1 MKYQSPKLQRMLAA
15 EYVLG
20 TLHSRARARFQRL
33 LTHDSG
39 LRREVGYWENRLA
52 GLNGRFKPETPRGI
66 VWASINYQINAN
78 NKKVVPLRPTEAA
91 APRSSL
97 WRNWAVLSTA
107 ASLLLSFG
115 LWQQMN
121 RAPQI
126 ITKTETVRVEVPVAA
141 PMPYVAM
148 LQPAKSEAKWKVS
161 IYPEKGLIKVS
172 TSGRYAIDEQA
183 KSLELWVVAKDGPHS
198 LGLLPT
204 QGDGEMPMPQG
215 LQLDAGDA
223 TLAISLEPHG
233 GSPTGKPTG
242 PVLLAAPAVR
252 PA

>member
-1 MKYQSPKLQRMLAA
+1 MKYQNPKLQRMLAA

-33 LTHDSG
+33 LTHEAA
-39 LRREVGYWENRLA
+39 LRREVNYWEGRLA
-52 GLNGRFKPETPRGI
+52 GLNGHFKPETPRGI
-66 VWASINYQINAN
+66 VWASIDYQINNASK
-78 NKKVVPLRPTEAA
+78 NKVTPLRPAVA
-91 APRSSL
+91 APARTL
-97 WRNWAVLSTA
+97 WRNWAVVSTA
-107 ASLLLSFG
+107 ASALLAVG
-115 LWQQMN
+115 LLQQLN
-121 RAPQI
+121 RPPQI

-148 LQPAKSEAKWKVS
+148 LQPAKSDAKWKVS
-161 IYPEKGLIKVS
+161 IYPDKGVIKVS
-172 TSGRYAIDEQA
+172 TTGHYTIDEQA

-204 QGDGEMPMPQG
+204 EGDGEMPMPQG

>member
-1 MKYQSPKLQRMLAA
+1 MLAA

-20 TLHSRARARFQRL
+20 TLHSRARSRFQRL
-33 LTHDSG
+33 LTHDAG
-39 LRREVGYWENRLA
+39 LRREVRYWENRLA

-66 VWASINYQINAN
+66 VWASIHYQINAGSR
-78 NKKVVPLRPTEAA
+78 KVVPLRPENAS
-91 APRSSL
+91 PGRSSL
-97 WRNWAVLSTA
+97 WRNWAVVSTA
-107 ASLLLSFG
+107 ACALLGFSLV
-115 LWQQMN
+115 QQMN
-121 RAPQI
+121 RPPQVV
-126 ITKTETVRVEVPVAA
+126 TKTETVRVEVPVNQ
-141 PMPYVAM
+141 PLPYVAM
-148 LQPAKSEAKWKVS
+148 LQPPKSDAKWKVS
-161 IYPEKGLIKVS
+161 IYPDKGVIKVS
-172 TSGRYAIDEQA
+172 TSGHYAIDEQA
-183 KSLELWVVAKDGPHS
+183 KSLELWVVSKDGPHS

-223 TLAISLEPHG
+223 TLAISLEPRG

>member
-1 MKYQSPKLQRMLAA
+1 MKYQSPKLQRLLSA

-33 LTHDSG
+33 LTHDAS
-39 LRREVGYWENRLA
+39 LRREVTYWENRLA
-52 GLNGRFKPETPRGI
+52 GLNGRFKPETPRAV
-66 VWASINYQINAN
+66 VWASIEYQINTSR
-78 NKKVVPLRPTEAA
+78 KKVVPLRPQQA
-91 APRSSL
+91 APARASL
-97 WRNWAVLSTA
+97 WRNWAMVSTA
-107 ASLLLSFG
+107 ACALLGFSLF
-115 LWQQMN
+115 QQMN
-121 RAPQI
+121 QPPQI
-126 ITKTETVRVEVPVAA
+126 VTKTETVRVEVPVAQ
-141 PMPYVAM
+141 PMPYVALM
-148 LQPAKSEAKWKVS
+148 QMPKSEAKWKVS
-161 IYPEKGLIKVS
+161 IYPDKGMIKVA
-172 TSGRYAIDEQA
+172 TSGRYALDEQA

-198 LGLLPT
+198 LGLLPIE
-204 QGDGEMPMPQG
+204 GDGEMKMPEG

>member
-1 MKYQSPKLQRMLAA
+1 MKYQSPKLQRMLSA

-33 LTHDSG
+33 LTHDAA
-39 LRREVGYWENRLA
+39 LRREVNYWEIRLA
-52 GLNGRFKPETPRGI
+52 GLNGHFKPETPRGI
-66 VWASINYQINAN
+66 VWASIHYQINAGS
-78 NKKVVPLRPTEAA
+78 KKVVPLRPENA
-91 APRSSL
+91 APARSAL
-97 WRNWAVLSTA
+97 WRNWAVVSTA
-107 ASLLLSFG
+107 ACALLGFSLI
-115 LWQQMN
+115 QQMN
-121 RAPQI
+121 RPPQI
-126 ITKTETVRVEVPVAA
+126 VTKTETVRVEVPVVQ

-148 LQPAKSEAKWKVS
+148 MQIPKSEAKWKVS
-161 IYPEKGLIKVS
+161 IYPDKGVIKVA

-183 KSLELWVVAKDGPHS
+183 KSLELWVVSKDGPHS

-204 QGDGEMPMPQG
+204 QGDGEMKMPEG

>member
-1 MKYQSPKLQRMLAA
+1 MKYQNPKLQRMLAA

-33 LTHDSG
+33 MTHEAA
-39 LRREVGYWENRLA
+39 LRREVIYWENRLA

-66 VWASINYQINAN
+66 VWASINYQINN
-78 NKKVVPLRPTEAA
+78 TSKVVPLRTARAE
-91 APRSSL
+91 APRTL
-97 WRNWAVLSTA
+97 WRNWAVVSTA
-107 ASLLLSFG
+107 ASVILGFG

-121 RAPQI
+121 QPPQI
-126 ITKTETVRVEVPVAA
+126 ITKTETVRVEVPVSE
-141 PMPYVAM
+141 PLPYVAM
-148 LQPAKSEAKWKVS
+148 LHPEKSEAKWKVS

-172 TSGRYAIDEQA
+172 TTGRYAIDEQA
-183 KSLELWVVAKDGPHS
+183 KSLELWVVSKDGPHS

-215 LQLDAGDA
+215 LQMDAGDA
-223 TLAISLEPHG
+223 TLAISLEPRG